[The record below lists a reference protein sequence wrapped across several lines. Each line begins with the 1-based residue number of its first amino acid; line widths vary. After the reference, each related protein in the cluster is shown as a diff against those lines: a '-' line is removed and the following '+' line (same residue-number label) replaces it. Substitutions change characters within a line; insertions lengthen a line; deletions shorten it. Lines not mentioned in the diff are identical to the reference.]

1 MFENLVL
8 PMEEK
13 QLLLALTRSHA
24 KANLKFDDFVVGK
37 GTSNPSPTSTKI
49 DKSIIGK
56 GMIMMLD
63 GAPGTGKTLTAE
75 SVAEA
80 MKAPLYTMS
89 AGELGLETRVVEKKL
104 SDILEMATMWNAIL
118 LIDEADIFME
128 QRGPYDLQRNELVSS
143 KSHSLCPSYSD

>member
-37 GTSNPSPTSTKI
+37 VRRIRVLQAPKLTKRI
-49 DKSIIGK
+49 VGK

-75 SVAEA
+75 GV
-80 MKAPLYTMS
+80 
-89 AGELGLETRVVEKKL
+89 
-104 SDILEMATMWNAIL
+104 
-118 LIDEADIFME
+118 
-128 QRGPYDLQRNELVSS
+128 
-143 KSHSLCPSYSD
+143 C